1 MVGASPNSEMRE
13 ADKKKI
19 AEFMQAHRPDVIVLG
34 ASQLKCRVL
43 KKQLEDLVAQL
54 YTRNKLDRDINVL
67 YADQSVA
74 YKYAHSQ
81 RAATEFPRYSA
92 SRLIAVSLARR
103 CVYVYICMCVIV
115 SDIVHAHDHDA

>member
-13 ADKKKI
+13 ADQKKI
-19 AEFMQAHRPDVIVLG
+19 GEFMQTHRPDVVVLG

-43 KKQLEDLVAQL
+43 KKQLEDLVAKL
-54 YTRNKLDRDINVL
+54 HTKNRLDRPIDVL

-74 YKYAHSQ
+74 YKYSHSQ

-92 SRLIAVSLARR
+92 SRLLAVSLARR
-103 CVYVYICMCVIV
+103 CAY
-115 SDIVHAHDHDA
+115 